1 MTWRTYAQKGL
12 LEMKKIAP
20 YGIAALITLVY
31 AFLAF
36 YITLPAL
43 NVQSVGMFVYCLSV
57 LIVYFFSIC
66 GTLFAMKRGEK
77 EVQKAIIPVIVVFVL
92 GLVLFVGGCISSMKI
107 FRAKTYAN
115 LITVENAVFEEDMP
129 ETTTVTNIALMDTE
143 SAQIIG
149 NRTLGSLSDVVSQYE
164 ISETYSQ
171 INYQGAPKKVAPLQY
186 VGWIKWMKNNENGIP
201 GYVMVDPVN
210 STAEYCKF
218 EKPLIYAESACF
230 GEDLMRKLRFDYPT
244 KIFGSAYFELDD
256 EGNPYYI
263 VSCMESNAGL
273 FGAKDVAEVI
283 LFDPCTGE
291 SSICPVAE
299 TPSWIDIV
307 YTGDLAEQ
315 KYNWHGLL
323 SGGFWNSIFGNEN
336 CKQTTDDYGY
346 ITLGD
351 DVWYFTGVTSVTS
364 DESNI
369 GFIISNART
378 GQYKFYSVVGAE
390 EYSAMGAAEGEVQ
403 EKGYTAAFP
412 SLINVNGQATYI
424 MVLKDTGG
432 LVKLYALVNVENYSL
447 VATGATQTEAVTAY
461 KKLLAQN
468 QIGDQTPEDL
478 PKAEITVAE
487 VRMITMDGLP
497 TVYITAEDGKVY
509 KGYLTNDESLVLIRQ
524 GDSITVYYDETDIEG
539 LYSISSFEK

>member
-1 MTWRTYAQKGL
+1 
-12 LEMKKIAP
+12 MKKIAP
-20 YGIAALITLVY
+20 YGIAALVTLVY

-36 YITLPAL
+36 YLTLPAL
-43 NVQSVGMFVYCLSV
+43 NIQSVGMYVYFLSV
-57 LIVYFFSIC
+57 LIVYFFSVC
-66 GTLFAMKRGEK
+66 AALYAMKRGEK

-92 GLVLFVGGCISSMKI
+92 GLLLFVGGCISSMKL

-129 ETTTVTNIALMDTE
+129 ETTNVTNIALMDTE

-218 EKPLIYAESACF
+218 AKPLIYVESACF

-291 SSICPVAE
+291 SSICPVEE

-378 GQYKFYSVVGAE
+378 GEYKFYSVVGAE

-432 LVKLYALVNVENYSL
+432 LVKLYALVNVENYSI

-478 PKAEITVAE
+478 PTAEITVAE

-509 KGYLTNDESLVLIRQ
+509 KGYLTNDESLVLVRQ
-524 GDSITVYYDETDIEG
+524 GDSITVYYEETEIDELFI
-539 LYSISSFEK
+539 ISSYER